1 MFSRNPALAEEE
13 ERKDIFAPVAD
24 LMVGVVFVFIVLMI
38 ALVLNLQK
46 EDTVPKSEYEKLRVE
61 NDRLTSFAR
70 FVRDSNALQIMSQ
83 LAIADQTR
91 SQLLEELRKRLDSAK
106 IEVKVDPRAGTLRLP
121 ASKLFEIGEAD
132 PTQTGAETIKQLGA
146 VLSDTLP
153 CYSLD
158 DHTNRPVCR
167 AGIDASRLSAVYVE
181 GHTDVTPFSGLR
193 GRFRDNWDLSAGRA
207 IEAYKLMTGQFDP
220 LKNLKNKDGEVLL
233 GVSGYAD
240 TRPAVRDAPD
250 RKILDIADQ
259 DRRIEIR
266 VIMTTNEQL
275 VNTVLNELNSRLRD
289 IDDLIAR

>member
-1 MFSRNPALAEEE
+1 MFARNPALAQEE

-46 EDTVPKSEYEKLRVE
+46 EDTVPKSEYEKLRAE
-61 NDRLTSFAR
+61 NDRLTSFAQ

-132 PTQTGAETIKQLGA
+132 PTQTGAETIKQLGG
-146 VLSDTLP
+146 VLSDILP

-158 DHTNRPVCR
+158 DHTSRPVCR
-167 AGIDASRLSAVYVE
+167 AGIDASRLSAVYIE

-207 IEAYKLMTGQFDP
+207 IEAYKLMTAQFDP
-220 LKNLKNKDGEVLL
+220 LKNLKNKDGDVLL

-250 RKILDIADQ
+250 RKLLDIADQ

>member
-1 MFSRNPALAEEE
+1 
-13 ERKDIFAPVAD
+13 
-24 LMVGVVFVFIVLMI
+24 MI

-46 EDTVPKSEYEKLRVE
+46 EDTVPKSEYEKLRAE
-61 NDRLTSFAR
+61 NDRLTSFAQ

-132 PTQTGAETIKQLGA
+132 PTQTGAETIKQLGG
-146 VLSDTLP
+146 VLSDILP

-158 DHTNRPVCR
+158 DHTSRPVCR

-220 LKNLKNKDGEVLL
+220 LKNLKNKDGDVLL

-250 RKILDIADQ
+250 RKLLDIADQ